1 MLPALVSQT
10 MLDIGFLKSMSQ
22 TKLYIFS
29 LLPEGLIFVNI
40 MGFPN
45 GSAVKNPPAVQET
58 QETRVRYLE
67 KEMATHPNILAEKI
81 LWTEEPGGL
90 QSKRLQRVRHD

>member
-81 LWTEEPGGL
+81 LWT
-90 QSKRLQRVRHD
+90 HTHTHICDNTI

>member
-40 MGFPN
+40 MGVPN
-45 GSAVKNPPAVQET
+45 GSAVKNPPAV